1 VKSPISSSTPTD
13 ATPARSRAKS
23 KTTSPARRPRSEA
36 ATRELRVEL
45 SERAY
50 DIRIGPGLLTDAASY
65 KLLRSRVVRV
75 VTDANVAALYLDP
88 LLEALGLSRAEALV
102 LPAGELQKSWANA
115 EQVLDWLLE
124 ARLPRDGALVALG
137 GGVIGDLAGFCAAL
151 YQRGIDFVQIPTTLL
166 AQVDSSVGGKTAV
179 NHARGKNMIGAFHQP
194 RAVIADTDT
203 LRSLPP
209 RELAAGLAEV
219 IKSGLLGDA
228 SLFARLER
236 DLERLL
242 ALDAAA
248 LADAIERCCALK
260 ARIVAAD
267 ERESLHG
274 GAGPRALLNLG
285 HTFGHAVETWT
296 RYESWLH
303 GEAVGLGLCMAA
315 DLSARLGW
323 LGGAEAERV
332 AALVQ
337 RAGLPVRPPPG
348 MQPGDFRGL
357 MALDKKVAGGRVRL
371 VLLRAIG
378 EAVVTADFDPQA
390 LEQTLAHFCT
400 PA

>member
-1 VKSPISSSTPTD
+1 M
-13 ATPARSRAKS
+13 
-23 KTTSPARRPRSEA
+23 
-36 ATRELRVEL
+36 
-45 SERAY
+45 
-50 DIRIGPGLLTDAASY
+50 
-65 KLLRSRVVRV
+65 VRV
-75 VTDANVAALYLDP
+75 VTDANVAARYLDP

-115 EQVLDWLLE
+115 ERVLDWLLE
-124 ARLPRDGALVALG
+124 ARLPRDGALIALG

-203 LRSLPP
+203 LRSLPS

-236 DLERLL
+236 DIERLL
-242 ALDAAA
+242 ALDPAVLAA
-248 LADAIERCCALK
+248 AIERCCALK

-323 LGGAEAERV
+323 IGGVEVDRV

-348 MQPGDFRGL
+348 MQPGDFRSL

-378 EAVVTADFDPQA
+378 EAVVTADFDPEA
-390 LEQTLAHFCT
+390 LEQTLVHFCT

>member
-1 VKSPISSSTPTD
+1 M
-13 ATPARSRAKS
+13 
-23 KTTSPARRPRSEA
+23 
-36 ATRELRVEL
+36 ELG
-45 SERAY
+45 ERGY
-50 DIRIGPGLLTDAASY
+50 IIRIGPGLLSDPASY
-65 KLLRSRVVRV
+65 KLLRSRLVRV
-75 VTDANVAALYLDP
+75 VTDANVAALYLDTV
-88 LLEALGLSRAEALV
+88 LNALGLSRAEALV
-102 LPAGELQKSWANA
+102 LPAGETQKSWANA
-115 EQVLDWLLE
+115 EMVLDWLLQ
-124 ARLPRDGALVALG
+124 ARLQRDGAVVALG

-166 AQVDSSVGGKTAV
+166 AQVDSSVGGKTGI

-194 RAVIADTDT
+194 QMVIADTDT

-228 SLFARLER
+228 PLFTRLER
-236 DLERLL
+236 DLDRLL
-242 ALDAAA
+242 ALDAET
-248 LADAIERCCALK
+248 LTEVIERCCALK

-296 RYESWLH
+296 RYDSWLH

-323 LGGAEAERV
+323 IPAEDAAR
-332 AALVQ
+332 AQALVQ
-337 RAGLPVRPPPG
+337 RAGLPVKPPQG
-348 MQPGDFRGL
+348 MKPDDFRGL
-357 MALDKKVAGGRVRL
+357 MALDKKVAGGRIRL

-378 EAVVTADFDPQA
+378 ESVVTADFDPQA
-390 LEQTLAHFCT
+390 LDQTLMHFCG
-400 PA
+400 